1 VNDRLARR
9 IERHEGR
16 RNKSYKDSKGILTA
30 GIGRNLEAVS
40 FTDQEV
46 DLMFKNDL
54 SRAKQAAETFYVYE
68 FLNDTRREVL
78 IEMIFQM
85 GLRGV
90 SKFRRFFRAAEARDW
105 EGAYR
110 ELLDSKWHY
119 IDSPAR
125 ALELAILFRSGRQ

>member
-1 VNDRLARR
+1 METLAQR

-30 GIGRNLEAVS
+30 GIGRNLEHVEFS
-40 FTDQEV
+40 DEEI

-54 SRAKQAAETFYVYE
+54 ARAKRGAETFYIYQN
-68 FLNDTRREVL
+68 LNDIRREVL
-78 IEMIFQM
+78 IEMVFQM

-90 SKFRRFFRAAEARDW
+90 GKFKRFFRAAEARDW

-119 IDSPAR
+119 TDSPAR
-125 ALELAILFRSGRQ
+125 ALELACLFRDGRL